1 MIGFQHIP
9 GYIGNVADDLLRDD
23 RKQSQ
28 YPDVILPLRRDV
40 LKKTTPKAR
49 PGAWQE
55 AEQSDKTPIALMSSE
70 QMVNLLIEYDIGLVR
85 TSYDLIDLEE
95 GEK

>member
-28 YPDVILPLRRDV
+28 YPNVTLPLRRDV
-40 LKKTTPKAR
+40 LKKVTPKAR
-49 PGAWQE
+49 PDAWTNE
-55 AEQSDKTPIALMSSE
+55 AEGPG
-70 QMVNLLIEYDIGLVR
+70 MVRRLTG
-85 TSYDLIDLEE
+85 
-95 GEK
+95 